1 MPRDLPG
8 RHAEHTMHA
17 QGRSHSLSAAIA
29 ARLSYPE
36 TVLTTATCPP
46 QVEDTRGSGNFP
58 SEVEALVPDRIRESS
73 AAAFALHGR
82 LPPNDSAGC
91 VRKTGCSW
99 HVCAV
104 FVSYSPNLEY
114 FPDAAPPKSMSHD
127 LRATAAALGPP
138 GPPRCLEI
146 LMEILWAWSSDGL

>member
-114 FPDAAPPKSMSHD
+114 FTDTAPQKSMNHD
-127 LRATAAALGPP
+127 LRATGTAAALSPP
-138 GPPRCLEI
+138 GPRDQR
-146 LMEILWAWSSDGL
+146 SSWRSCGPGRQM